1 MAHRQ
6 SHGEQQCG
14 EANTSEQSRNFA
26 AQPVAEGP
34 EHQGEQ
40 AERGDVGRGRGD
52 GGDGAR
58 ALVPRR
64 ADDTAVGE
72 GEKGGVEPRTKI
84 RQRPGDEAQTMRFTH
99 PCALTALETADKVS
113 P

>member
-1 MAHRQ
+1 MADQLRD
-6 SHGEQQCG
+6 
-14 EANTSEQSRNFA
+14 
-26 AQPVAEGP
+26 
-34 EHQGEQ
+34 
-40 AERGDVGRGRGD
+40 RGDVGRGLGD
-52 GGDGAR
+52 GGGGVDGV
-58 ALVPRR
+58 VPRR
-64 ADDTAVGE
+64 AGDTAVGE